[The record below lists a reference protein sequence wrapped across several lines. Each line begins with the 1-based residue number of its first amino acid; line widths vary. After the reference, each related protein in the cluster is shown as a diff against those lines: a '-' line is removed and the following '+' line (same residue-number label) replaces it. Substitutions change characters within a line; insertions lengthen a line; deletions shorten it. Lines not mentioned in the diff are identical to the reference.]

1 MGSDL
6 SHVSESIAVVGQNQ
20 KPGFP
25 GFLARFW
32 SESGSEFR
40 WRPMFTGN
48 IAKNMSRLFFVLVSF
63 FTLRMSETSVFAT
76 KMINCYSQNVT
87 S

>member
-1 MGSDL
+1 M
-6 SHVSESIAVVGQNQ
+6 SESIAVVGQNQ

-32 SESGSEFR
+32 SESGSESR
-40 WRPMFTGN
+40 WRSMFTGN

-63 FTLRMSETSVFAT
+63 FTLRMSETVVFSS
-76 KMINCYSQNVT
+76 KMLNYDFKNVKPG
-87 S
+87 